1 MDSNQIKLS
10 QIGTFTSK
18 EGAEIVAHDP
28 ETQRLFVTT
37 GDTIEVIDITDPA
50 KPKKVSDIDVTS
62 IGGGANSVAVKN
74 GIVAVAVE
82 GNTKQDNGKVVFY
95 NTNGELQSSVTVGP
109 LPDMLTFTP
118 DGMKV
123 IVANEGEPNDT
134 YDNDPEGSISIIDI
148 SGEVGSLTD
157 GNVKTADFTAFND
170 RKQELI
176 NKGVKIFGQRADKT
190 PSKVAEDLEP
200 EYIAISPDGSTALVT
215 LQENNA
221 VAVVDIA
228 TANVVD
234 VLPLGVKD
242 HSKGQPTVTN
252 YEVQGL
258 GPIAN
263 ADGLP
268 LETPAGQTI
277 DLGGISG
284 LYYAGQEDDKIKF
297 VSVPDRGPNPDTFKE
312 DKNGDG
318 TEDTVRP
325 LALPDYQARI
335 VEIELD
341 TTTGVASVSNQIFL
355 TRNEDGVSKPI
366 TGAPN
371 FVFDVDGNQVDEFP
385 VDAAGNPVELDPFG
399 GDLEGIV
406 IDGDGNYW
414 MVDEYRPAIYQF
426 DSDGVLLNR
435 FIPEG
440 TAALAGQAEGA
451 FGTETLPAEYAN
463 RRRNRGFEAIALDT
477 DEEILYSFIQT
488 PLANPDRA
496 ASDASDVIRVLGIN
510 PVTGEPV
517 AEYICLLED
526 SAVRSGGRVDKMG
539 DAVYV
544 GDGKFQVIERD
555 SAVGENAKKFIFEI
569 DLKGATN
576 LLADDAPSL
585 IADKTLEQHTADEL
599 VAQGINPVH
608 KTKVTNLPSIGYQA
622 GDKPEGLA
630 LLPDGRLAVIND
642 NDFGLLDETIPE
654 DGSGTVAINPNPT
667 KTILGLIEFPEG
679 NKLDASNRDVDGS
692 KDAGGKINIQNHPV
706 FGLYQPDAIDSFE
719 VGGKTYYI
727 TANEGDA
734 RIRPDGDD
742 ILPPPND
749 KEGNIFNEEARIGD
763 DEVTLDPDVFPNAEE
778 LKKNEN
784 LGRLKITNRLGDLDS
799 DGDFDKLFSY
809 GGRSFSI
816 WDEVGNLVFDSGDQI
831 AKITAEQ
838 TPELF
843 NANDGIAEEFDE
855 RSDDKGAEPESV
867 TVGKINGKPYGFVGL
882 ERAGGGVLVYDL
894 SNPTAPKFVQYVRTE
909 GDIAPEG
916 LKFIPASESPNG
928 NPVLAVANEESK
940 TTTLY
945 DIEVPN
951 YTLQILHAS
960 DLEGGVDAIDSAANF
975 AAIVDKFEDEVENS
989 ITLSAGD
996 NYIPGPFFGAAG
1008 DRSLRTPLQEFYKE
1022 FFDINGLTN
1031 IREGVGRVDMSIM
1044 NAIGFDASAV
1054 GNHEFDAG
1062 TNAFGDIIGTDI
1074 RGTTLDDARWLG
1086 AQFPYLSANLDFS
1099 GDSNLANL
1107 YTEEI
1112 LPNTD
1117 FQSLPTDL
1125 DAAAKAP
1132 KIAPATIIEENGEK
1146 IGVVGATTQ
1155 LVETISSTGGV
1166 DVIDP
1171 ESNDMAELAKILQ
1184 PTIDKL
1190 IADGINKVIVVSH
1203 LQQIALEKELIG
1215 LLSGVDVIIA
1225 GGSDTLQADSTD
1237 SLREGDTAAEGY
1249 PVKTTNKDGEP
1260 AVIVSTDGEYSYVGR
1275 LVVDFDLQGKVIL
1288 DSIDENVSGAYA
1300 TDDQGVADVYGED
1313 AANAFAEGSKGA
1325 QVKALTEAVEAVVT
1339 ANDGIIFGKTDVF
1352 LEGRRSEVRTQE
1364 TNLGNLT
1371 ADANLAAAKKA
1382 DNSVVISIKNG
1393 GGIRSEIGSVDGT
1406 TGDLGTTLA
1415 NLKAGKN
1422 AGDISQLDLENSL
1435 RFNNGLTLLTV
1446 SAQQLLDIIEHGVAD
1461 SGDGQTP
1468 GRFPQVSGLAFSF
1481 DDDLPAGDRVQ
1492 SLAVKDENGNLL
1504 DVIAENGEL
1513 VGDANRT
1520 FRIVTLNFLA
1530 DGGDGYPFPDGES
1543 ANRVDLVVDG
1553 AERTGLATAADDG
1566 SEQDALAEYL
1576 LENFSTEPFDV
1587 ADVSP
1592 VEDVRIQ
1599 NLDFRE
1605 DNVIPSTNEIINNL
1619 NQTPIATQNNGDTEV
1634 ELINLSGLTGKVKVN
1649 YIISR
1654 EADFDNEV
1662 YFYKIDDITGS
1673 VGGVGVGNAGY
1684 LQNALDNI
1692 ISPAFSTSDDG
1703 VEIGSVELEA
1713 GSFIAPL
1720 IIADNT
1726 LEVAKEGNASVYFA
1740 FPGAVGGDGFDHIT
1754 KLSNRTFGF
1763 EDLPNGGDQD
1773 FNDITITIDSFSV

>member
-10 QIGTFTSK
+10 KLGTFTSE

-28 ETQRLFVTT
+28 TTQRLFVTT
-37 GDTIEVIDITDPA
+37 GDTIELIDITDP
-50 KPKKVSDIDVTS
+50 KNPKKVSDIDDIDVTY

-82 GNTKQDNGKVVFY
+82 GKTKQDNGKVAFY
-95 NTNGELQSSVTVGP
+95 NTNGELQSLVTVGP

-123 IVANEGEPNDT
+123 IVANEGEPNDA

-148 SGEVGSLTD
+148 SGGVGILTD
-157 GNVKTADFTAFND
+157 ANVTTAGFAGFND
-170 RKQELI
+170 QKQALI
-176 NKGVKIFGQRADKT
+176 DKGVRIFGPNAT
-190 PSKVAEDLEP
+190 VAQDLEP
-200 EYIAISPDGSTALVT
+200 EYIAVSPDGSTAFVT

-228 TANVVD
+228 NGTVKD
-234 VLPLGVKD
+234 VLPLGEKD
-242 HSKGQPTVTN
+242 HNQ
-252 YEVQGL
+252 
-258 GPIAN
+258 
-263 ADGLP
+263 
-268 LETPAGQTI
+268 AGNEF
-277 DLGGISG
+277 DASNK
-284 LYYAGQEDDKIKF
+284 DDKIDIK
-297 VSVPDRGPNPDTFKE
+297 
-312 DKNGDG
+312 
-318 TEDTVRP
+318 
-325 LALPDYQARI
+325 
-335 VEIELD
+335 
-341 TTTGVASVSNQIFL
+341 
-355 TRNEDGVSKPI
+355 
-366 TGAPN
+366 
-371 FVFDVDGNQVDEFP
+371 
-385 VDAAGNPVELDPFG
+385 
-399 GDLEGIV
+399 
-406 IDGDGNYW
+406 
-414 MVDEYRPAIYQF
+414 
-426 DSDGVLLNR
+426 
-435 FIPEG
+435 
-440 TAALAGQAEGA
+440 
-451 FGTETLPAEYAN
+451 
-463 RRRNRGFEAIALDT
+463 
-477 DEEILYSFIQT
+477 
-488 PLANPDRA
+488 
-496 ASDASDVIRVLGIN
+496 
-510 PVTGEPV
+510 
-517 AEYICLLED
+517 
-526 SAVRSGGRVDKMG
+526 
-539 DAVYV
+539 
-544 GDGKFQVIERD
+544 
-555 SAVGENAKKFIFEI
+555 
-569 DLKGATN
+569 
-576 LLADDAPSL
+576 
-585 IADKTLEQHTADEL
+585 
-599 VAQGINPVH
+599 
-608 KTKVTNLPSIGYQA
+608 
-622 GDKPEGLA
+622 
-630 LLPDGRLAVIND
+630 
-642 NDFGLLDETIPE
+642 
-654 DGSGTVAINPNPT
+654 
-667 KTILGLIEFPEG
+667 
-679 NKLDASNRDVDGS
+679 
-692 KDAGGKINIQNHPV
+692 NHPV

-734 RIRPDGDD
+734 RDYKG
-742 ILPPPND
+742 
-749 KEGNIFNEEARIGD
+749 FSEEKRVKD
-763 DEVTLDPDVFPNAEE
+763 LTLDPTVFPDAATLQE
-778 LKKNEN
+778 NEN
-784 LGRLKITNRLGDLDS
+784 LGRLKTTNTLGDLDG
-799 DGDFDKLFSY
+799 DGDFDKIFSY

-816 WDEVGNLVFDSGDQI
+816 WDEFGNQVFDSGDQI
-831 AKITAEQ
+831 AKILEKQ
-838 TPELF
+838 TPDLF
-843 NANDGIAEEFDE
+843 NADFDDDDKFKDADGNFDFSDTSPSFKKDG

-894 SNPTAPKFVQYVRTE
+894 SKPTAPEFVQYIRTE
-909 GDIAPEG
+909 GDVAPEG
-916 LKFIPASESPNG
+916 LKFIAPFDSPTG
-928 NPVLAVANEESK
+928 NPVLAVANEVSK

-945 DIEVPN
+945 DIEVPD

-1008 DRSLRTPLQEFYKE
+1008 DRSLRTPLKEFYQEFFNE
-1022 FFDINGLTN
+1022 AGLTN
-1031 IREGVGRVDMSIM
+1031 IREDVGRVDMSIM
-1044 NAIGFDASAV
+1044 NVIGFDASAV

-1074 RGTTLDDARWLG
+1074 RGNTLGDARWLG

-1099 GDSNLANL
+1099 SDSNLADL

-1155 LVETISSTGGV
+1155 LVETISSTGSV

-1171 ESNDMAELAKILQ
+1171 ESNNMAELAKILQ

-1190 IADGINKVIVVSH
+1190 TADGINKVIVVSH
-1203 LQQIALEKELIG
+1203 LQQITLEKELIG

-1225 GGSDTLQADSTD
+1225 GGSDTLQADSND
-1237 SLREGDTAAEGY
+1237 RLREGDTAAEDY
-1249 PVKTTNKDGEP
+1249 PFQTKNKDGDP
-1260 AVIVSTDGEYSYVGR
+1260 AVIVSTNGEYSYVGR
-1275 LVVDFDLQGKVIL
+1275 LVVDFDVQGKVIL

-1300 TDDQGVADVYGED
+1300 TDDQGVTDVYGAD
-1313 AANAFAEGSKGA
+1313 AANAFAEGSKGT
-1325 QVKALTEAVEAVVT
+1325 QVKALTDAVEAVVT
-1339 ANDGIIFGKTDVF
+1339 ANDGIIFGKSDVF

-1415 NLKAGKN
+1415 NLEAGKN

-1446 SAQQLLDIIEHGVAD
+1446 TAQQLLDIIEHGVAD
-1461 SGDGQTP
+1461 SGDRQTP

-1481 DDDLPAGDRVQ
+1481 DDDSPAGDRVQ

-1513 VGDANRT
+1513 VGDASRT

-1530 DGGDGYPFPDGES
+1530 NGGDDYPFPDGES

-1576 LENFSTEPFDV
+1576 LENFSTEPFNV

-1592 VEDVRIQ
+1592 VEDTRIQ

-1605 DNVIPSTNEIINNL
+1605 DSVIPTTNEIINNL

-1634 ELINLSGLTGKVKVN
+1634 ELINLNGLTGKVKVD

-1662 YFYKIDDITGS
+1662 YFYKIDDITGN
-1673 VGGVGVGNAGY
+1673 VGGVGVDNAGY

-1692 ISPAFSTSDDG
+1692 ISPVFSTSDDG

-1713 GSFIAPL
+1713 GSLIAPL
-1720 IIADNT
+1720 IIANNT
-1726 LEVAKEGNASVYFA
+1726 LAAAENGNANVYFT